1 MIKTEF
7 GIIDEID
14 MNKDYSDYEPQKYNC
29 VFIDDDAYINDW
41 WPQLCEMKTFFHSMD
56 RPETALAR
64 WGVTIIPPESLPVF
78 LSIVSGDSRIASD
91 KHLAELAKV
100 IQKAIDSGKHM
111 IHYGV

>member
-1 MIKTEF
+1 MTKTEF
-7 GIIDEID
+7 GIIDELD

-29 VFIDDDAYINDW
+29 VAIDDDAYINDW
-41 WPQLCEMKTFFHSMD
+41 WPQLCEMKTFFHSMY

-64 WGVTIIPPESLPVF
+64 WGVTIIPPESLSVF

-91 KHLAELAKV
+91 KHLSKLAKV

-111 IHYGV
+111 IHYE

>member
-14 MNKDYSDYEPQKYNC
+14 ISKDYSDYEPQKYNC
-29 VFIDDDAYINDW
+29 VAIDDDAYINDW

-78 LSIVSGDSRIASD
+78 LSIVSGDNRIDSD
-91 KHLAELAKV
+91 VHLSELEKV